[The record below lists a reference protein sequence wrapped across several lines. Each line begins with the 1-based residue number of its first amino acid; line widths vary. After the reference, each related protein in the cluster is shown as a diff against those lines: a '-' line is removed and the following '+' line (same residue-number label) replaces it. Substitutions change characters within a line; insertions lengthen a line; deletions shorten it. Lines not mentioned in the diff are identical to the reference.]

1 MDAARIDIDQ
11 ANAIVEGRLQVALS
25 STTQARCR
33 DAHSRLHTAITER
46 RHIYGV
52 TTGFGPLANRLVNP
66 DDSARLQNNLVNHLA
81 TGLGTRLPWDEARAI
96 VLSRLISI
104 SKGYSGASE
113 PTITALLALL
123 NSPLA
128 PHIPSRGTVG
138 ASGDLTPLAHMV
150 RALQGD
156 ALFFDRQGTEYE
168 GENALAQL
176 DIAPLSLG
184 NRDGLALVNGT
195 SAMTGIALRN
205 TGRTQSCLA
214 WMIKLTAALAE
225 VMGARVEAW
234 SPILAEIR
242 DHPGQIAVTR
252 ALNKA
257 IAQSGR
263 MIATPIAARRL
274 DDGDFTTEAHPGQD
288 AYSLRCAPQ
297 VIGAVLDAVTW
308 HDTIVVRELNAVTD
322 NPVFPP
328 GSDCAAIHGG
338 NFMGQ
343 PIALASDALANALTV
358 LAGLAERQLA
368 RLTDETMNGDLSPFL
383 HGSTA
388 GLNSGFMG
396 AQVTATATLAEMR
409 SQGSVSSQSI
419 STNAANQ
426 DVVSMGTIAARKAA
440 DATQYTAEIL
450 AILALATAQAI
461 DLSQEA
467 GGGAFS
473 PDALETK
480 SQIRR
485 HAARLGEDRPLS
497 AEIAAMARV
506 IRGDQAIC

>member
-1 MDAARIDIDQ
+1 
-11 ANAIVEGRLQVALS
+11 
-25 STTQARCR
+25 
-33 DAHSRLHTAITER
+33 
-46 RHIYGV
+46 
-52 TTGFGPLANRLVNP
+52 
-66 DDSARLQNNLVNHLA
+66 
-81 TGLGTRLPWDEARAI
+81 
-96 VLSRLISI
+96 
-104 SKGYSGASE
+104 
-113 PTITALLALL
+113 
-123 NSPLA
+123 
-128 PHIPSRGTVG
+128 
-138 ASGDLTPLAHMV
+138 
-150 RALQGD
+150 
-156 ALFFDRQGTEYE
+156 
-168 GENALAQL
+168 
-176 DIAPLSLG
+176 
-184 NRDGLALVNGT
+184 
-195 SAMTGIALRN
+195 
-205 TGRTQSCLA
+205 
-214 WMIKLTAALAE
+214 
-225 VMGARVEAW
+225 
-234 SPILAEIR
+234 
-242 DHPGQIAVTR
+242 
-252 ALNKA
+252 
-257 IAQSGR
+257 
-263 MIATPIAARRL
+263 
-274 DDGDFTTEAHPGQD
+274 
-288 AYSLRCAPQ
+288 
-297 VIGAVLDAVTW
+297 
-308 HDTIVVRELNAVTD
+308 
-322 NPVFPP
+322 
-328 GSDCAAIHGG
+328 SDCAAIHGG